1 MHYALSYKAHIRYH
15 TALFCHLSGR
25 AWVTFGDSPLTTA
38 HWLPFFCR
46 YFFNVEWVRRSSC
59 APLIAVFI
67 ASQIHFGFQPSKLRN
82 EAGEPPKLSQ
92 TNSRQTR
99 THRNILAPTDRWG
112 CQKLPRGE
120 FWVLLTGPRPKVW
133 VQLIT
138 WGGVR
143 WIGGAGDSLW
153 TAPPT
158 GCSVVEALNW
168 ATRRPEADGCDVWW
182 CHHLLL
188 PFGSETARVGAMWQT
203 PSQAQTLASFVRL
216 FQPH

>member
-46 YFFNVEWVRRSSC
+46 YFFNAEWVRRSSC

-67 ASQIHFGFQPSKLRN
+67 VSQIHFGFQPSKLRN

-112 CQKLPRGE
+112 CQKLPGGE

-153 TAPPT
+153 TAPPPR
-158 GCSVVEALNW
+158 A
-168 ATRRPEADGCDVWW
+168 
-182 CHHLLL
+182 
-188 PFGSETARVGAMWQT
+188 ARWLKPWTEQQEDLRLMGAMCDDVTIFSYHSARRQHVSE
-203 PSQAQTLASFVRL
+203 PCDRHRAR
-216 FQPH
+216 HRH